1 MQNQTTTEPTQELVD
16 SHHGIY
22 AWQSLAQRYPLYYE
36 NGDPITKRDKR
47 DLINT
52 DDPDYWDTIAYL
64 ESELHVKHK
73 NGELWRIEQHDG
85 DIIAIHPDAEWNDY
99 LNCYRLPRPDES
111 ILIIPEYV
119 LCYLFNGDQSSLTTD
134 ELAQCDR
141 LCDDW
146 QYFTVLSE
154 PYFSPTNDLNTLG
167 GNCVDLAALPVTND

>member
-1 MQNQTTTEPTQELVD
+1 MQNGSTLLELRTRAKRRAD
-16 SHHGIY
+16 M
-22 AWQSLAQRYPLYYE
+22 E
-36 NGDPITKRDKR
+36 NSGFI
-47 DLINT
+47 
-52 DDPDYWDTIAYL
+52 
-64 ESELHVKHK
+64 S
-73 NGELWRIEQHDG
+73 
-85 DIIAIHPDAEWNDY
+85 DAEWNDY

-119 LCYLFNGDQSSLTTD
+119 LCYLFNGDHSCLTTD